1 MTDSTAQNADANRLL
16 QAFGQQAQLYEQL
29 LAEREA
35 GELDARTLAEGVATA
50 LSQARTIQ
58 NSVRDVQEAWGELSM
73 TLDPQLRLKV
83 DGERK
88 RLEETVLAVISR
100 HELLLEDQD
109 QELSRST
116 EDTSQLRL
124 RAE

>member
-1 MTDSTAQNADANRLL
+1 MTDSTTQKADANRLL

-29 LAEREA
+29 LAESEA
-35 GELDARTLAEGVATA
+35 TDLDARTLAEGAAKA
-50 LSQARTIQ
+50 LDQARTIQ

-73 TLDPQLRLKV
+73 TLDPQLRLEV
-83 DGERK
+83 DQQRK

-109 QELSRST
+109 QELSRSS
-116 EDTSQLRL
+116 EDDSQLRL
-124 RAE
+124 LAE